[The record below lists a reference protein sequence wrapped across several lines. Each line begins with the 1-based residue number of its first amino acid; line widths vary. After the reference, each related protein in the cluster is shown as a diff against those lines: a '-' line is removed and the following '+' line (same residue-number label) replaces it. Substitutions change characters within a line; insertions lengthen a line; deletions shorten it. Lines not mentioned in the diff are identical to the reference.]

1 MLNLRVFTPI
11 YAWASVWIF
20 IYLVRNNLAAVL
32 AHFLNNASAVVVYYL
47 FNVGTITT
55 DAEEFGAT
63 DDWAILGLSLVGS
76 LILLWGINYFER
88 NKAEKPDEDNAPQ
101 VV

>member
-1 MLNLRVFTPI
+1 MLGLLFG
-11 YAWASVWIF
+11 YLF
-20 IYLVRNNLAAVL
+20 IWSGTIWLPVL
-32 AHFLNNASAVVVYYL
+32 AHFLNNALAVVVYYL